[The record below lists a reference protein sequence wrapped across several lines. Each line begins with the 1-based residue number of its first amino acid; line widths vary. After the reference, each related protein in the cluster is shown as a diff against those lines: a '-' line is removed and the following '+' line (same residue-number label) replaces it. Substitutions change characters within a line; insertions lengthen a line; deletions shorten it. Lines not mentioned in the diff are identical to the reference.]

1 MKLTVLEQQEYEKYT
16 REYDFSEYLK
26 NKTILITGSKGII
39 GSGLIR
45 WILLENEKRGNNTH
59 IIASSRNPERVPE
72 YIDERDNISFCKFGE
87 ENQIT
92 EKIDYI
98 IHTAAPT
105 SNKVFKEQPV
115 ESLRTIIDGA
125 EMVLDLAKRQEKCS
139 VIYLSSEEAYG
150 TPTATEPV
158 KESFVGA
165 IDSLN
170 VRNCYPLGKKASEL
184 LCKAYFEEYGLNVK
198 IIRPT
203 VILGLYQPYDSVKVE
218 AEILRCIMENK
229 NLYMKSNGMTRKCV
243 IYTMDA
249 LSAVLT
255 VLFKG
260 EAGEAYNATNPDTY
274 ETVKDR
280 AYKAFE
286 KFNPNVT
293 IEFAEQDTSMASGYL
308 PQRALQ
314 EDITKINAL
323 GWQPLASMDDIYE
336 IDLKRFSNRRDKHGR
351 EQKEWN
357 SRPASHDILP
367 GDSDFP
373 YIP

>member
-1 MKLTVLEQQEYEKYT
+1 MKLTELEIQAYETYIK
-16 REYDFSEYLK
+16 EYDFSEYLY
-26 NKTILITGSKGII
+26 NKTVLVTGSKGII

-45 WILLENEKRGNNTH
+45 WILLSNEKFGTNTH
-59 IIASSRNPERVPE
+59 IIAYSRNPDRIPE
-72 YIDERDNISFCKFGE
+72 YIDPDDNISFCRFGE
-87 ENQIT
+87 EGRIQD
-92 EKIDYI
+92 KVDFI

-115 ESLRTIIDGA
+115 ESLRAIIDGT
-125 EMVLDLAKRQEKCS
+125 ETILDLARRQENCS

-150 TPTATEPV
+150 TPTASEPV
-158 KESFVGA
+158 KELFVGA

-184 LCKAYFEEYGLNVK
+184 LCRAYFEEYGLNVK

-218 AEILRCIMENK
+218 AEILRCIIENK
-229 NLYMKSNGMTRKCV
+229 NLYMKSNGMTKKCV

-260 EAGEAYNATNPDTY
+260 EAGEAYNATNPETY

-280 AYKAFE
+280 AYKAFA
-286 KFNPNVT
+286 KFNPKVT

-314 EDITKINAL
+314 EDISKISTL
-323 GWQPLASMDDIYE
+323 GWRPLASMDDIYE
-336 IDLKRFSNRRDKHGR
+336 LDIMRFSEK
-351 EQKEWN
+351 
-357 SRPASHDILP
+357 
-367 GDSDFP
+367 
-373 YIP
+373 

>member
-1 MKLTVLEQQEYEKYT
+1 MKLTELEKKAYETYIEKF
-16 REYDFSEYLK
+16 DFSEYLN
-26 NKTILITGSKGII
+26 NKTVLITGSKGII

-45 WILLENEKRGNNTH
+45 WILFMNKKSGTNTN
-59 IIASSRNPERVPE
+59 IIASSRNPDRVPDFIE
-72 YIDERDNISFCKFGE
+72 SGDSVSFCKFGE
-87 ENQIT
+87 EYKIQD
-92 EKIDYI
+92 KIDYV

-115 ESLRTIIDGA
+115 ESLRSIIDGA
-125 EMVLDLAKRQEKCS
+125 ETILELARKQENCS

-150 TPTATEPV
+150 TPNAIEPV
-158 KESFVGA
+158 NESFVGA

-184 LCKAYFEEYGLNVK
+184 LCRAYYEEYGLDVK

-218 AEILRCIMENK
+218 AEILRCIMEGK
-229 NLYMKSNGMTRKCV
+229 NLYMKSNGMTKKCV

-260 EAGEAYNATNPDTY
+260 TAGEAYNATNPETY

-280 AYKAFE
+280 AYKAFA
-286 KFNPNVT
+286 KFNPKVT
-293 IEFAEQDTSMASGYL
+293 IEFAEQDTSLASGYL

-314 EDITKINAL
+314 EDVSKIQAL
-323 GWQPLASMDDIYE
+323 GWIPLASMDDIYE
-336 IDLKRFSNRRDKHGR
+336 IDIKRFS
-351 EQKEWN
+351 
-357 SRPASHDILP
+357 SHNAN
-367 GDSDFP
+367 
-373 YIP
+373 

>member
-1 MKLTVLEQQEYEKYT
+1 MKLTALEQQEYDKYT
-16 REYDFSEYLK
+16 KEYDFSEYLK
-26 NKTILITGSKGII
+26 DKTILITGSKGII

-45 WILLENEKRGNNTH
+45 WILLENQKKGNNTH
-59 IIASSRNPERVPE
+59 IIASSRNPEKKPN
-72 YIDERDNISFCKFGE
+72 YIEDGDNISFCKFGE
-87 ENQIT
+87 EGKIT
-92 EKIDYI
+92 ESVDYI

-125 EMVLDLAKRQEKCS
+125 EIILDLAKRQEKCS

-184 LCKAYFEEYGLNVK
+184 LCKAYFEEFGLDVK

-218 AEILRCIMENK
+218 VEILRCIMENK
-229 NLYMKSNGMTRKCV
+229 NLFMKANGMTKKCV

-260 EAGEAYNATNPDTY
+260 QAGEAYNATNPETY

-280 AYKAFE
+280 AYKAFA

-293 IEFAEQDTSMASGYL
+293 IEFAEQDVSMASGYL

-314 EDITKINAL
+314 EDITKISQL
-323 GWQPLASMDDIYE
+323 GWKPLADMDDIYE
-336 IDLKRFSNRRDKHGR
+336 IDMERFES
-351 EQKEWN
+351 Q
-357 SRPASHDILP
+357 
-367 GDSDFP
+367 
-373 YIP
+373 

>member
-1 MKLTVLEQQEYEKYT
+1 MRLTDLERKEFEKYT
-16 REYDFSEYLK
+16 ALYDFTQFLK
-26 NKTILITGSKGII
+26 DKAVLITGFKGII
-39 GSGLIR
+39 GGGITR
-45 WILLENEKRGNNTH
+45 WLLFENERRGNNTRV
-59 IIASSRNPERVPE
+59 IASSRTPDIVPD
-72 YIDERDNISFCKFGE
+72 YIDEKDNITFCKFGE
-87 ENQIT
+87 EDSLS
-92 EKIDYI
+92 EHIDYI

-115 ESLRTIIDGA
+115 ESLRTIIDGT
-125 EMVLDLAKRQEKCS
+125 EMVLDLAKRQGNCS

-150 TPTATEPV
+150 TPNVLEPV
-158 KESFVGA
+158 KESYVGA

-184 LCKAYFEEYGLNVK
+184 LCKAYYEEYGLDVK

-218 AEILRCIMENK
+218 AEILRCVLENK
-229 NLYMKSNGMTRKCV
+229 NLQMKSNGMTKKCV

-260 EAGEAYNATNPDTY
+260 QAGEVYNATNPDTY

-280 AYKAFE
+280 AYKAFA

-293 IEFAEQDTSMASGYL
+293 IEFAEKDVSMASGYL

-314 EDITKINAL
+314 EDITKIEKL
-323 GWQPLASMDDIYE
+323 EWKPLADMDFIYK
-336 IDLKRFSNRRDKHGR
+336 IDLERFRDL
-351 EQKEWN
+351 N
-357 SRPASHDILP
+357 IC
-367 GDSDFP
+367 
-373 YIP
+373 

>member
-1 MKLTVLEQQEYEKYT
+1 MKLNAQENEEFKKYLK
-16 REYDFSEYLK
+16 EYDFSDYLK
-26 NKTILITGSKGII
+26 DKTVLITGSKGII

-45 WILLENEKRGNNTH
+45 WILSENQEHETNTH
-59 IIASSRNPERVPE
+59 IIASSRNPAKVPD
-72 YIDERDNISFCKFGE
+72 YIEEGDNISFCKFGE
-87 ENQIT
+87 EDQIQDH
-92 EKIDYI
+92 IDYI

-105 SNKVFKEQPV
+105 SNKIFKEQPV
-115 ESLRTIIDGA
+115 ESLRAIIDGA
-125 EMVLDLAKRQEKCS
+125 ELILELAKRQKDCS

-150 TPTATEPV
+150 TPTESHPV
-158 KESFVGA
+158 PETFIGA

-170 VRNCYPLGKKASEL
+170 VRNCYPMGKKASEL

-229 NLYMKSNGMTRKCV
+229 NLYMKSNGMTKKCV

-260 EAGEAYNATNPDTY
+260 KAGEAYNATNPDTY

-280 AYKAFE
+280 AYKAFA

-293 IEFAEQDTSMASGYL
+293 IDFAEQDTSMAAGYL

-314 EDITKINAL
+314 EDITKISEL
-323 GWQPLASMDDIYE
+323 GWRPLASMDDIYE
-336 IDLKRFSNRRDKHGR
+336 IDLKRFSG
-351 EQKEWN
+351 KE
-357 SRPASHDILP
+357 
-367 GDSDFP
+367 
-373 YIP
+373 

>member
-1 MKLTVLEQQEYEKYT
+1 MKLNELESKEFNKYLA
-16 REYDFSEYLK
+16 EYDFSEYLK
-26 NKTILITGSKGII
+26 NKTVLITGSKGIV

-45 WILLENEKRGNNTH
+45 WILLENQIHGNNTH
-59 IIASSRNPERVPE
+59 IIASSRNPERVPD
-72 YIDERDNISFCKFGE
+72 YIEEGDNISFCKFGE
-87 ENQIT
+87 EDQIQ
-92 EKIDYI
+92 EHIDYI

-115 ESLRTIIDGA
+115 ESLRAIIDGA
-125 EMVLDLAKRQEKCS
+125 ELILELAKKQGDCS

-150 TPTATEPV
+150 TPTELKPV
-158 KESFVGA
+158 PETFVGA

-170 VRNCYPLGKKASEL
+170 VRNCYPMGKKASEL
-184 LCKAYFEEYGLNVK
+184 LCRAYYEEYNLDVK

-229 NLYMKSNGMTRKCV
+229 NLYMKSNGMTCKCV

-260 EAGEAYNATNPDTY
+260 VAGEAYNATNPETY

-293 IEFAEQDTSMASGYL
+293 IEFEQQDNSVASGYL

-314 EDITKINAL
+314 EDIEKIKAL
-323 GWQPLASMDDIYE
+323 KWKPMASMDDIYE
-336 IDLKRFSNRRDKHGR
+336 IDIKRFSEK
-351 EQKEWN
+351 
-357 SRPASHDILP
+357 
-367 GDSDFP
+367 
-373 YIP
+373 

>member
-1 MKLTVLEQQEYEKYT
+1 MKLTELEQYEYEKYT
-16 REYDFSEYLK
+16 KEYDFSEYLK
-26 NKTILITGSKGII
+26 DKTVLITGSKGII

-45 WILLENEKRGNNTH
+45 WILLENQKKGNNTH
-59 IIASSRNPERVPE
+59 IIASSRNPERIPDFIE
-72 YIDERDNISFCKFGE
+72 DGDNISFCKFGE
-87 ENQIT
+87 EGQIE
-92 EKIDYI
+92 EKVDYI

-115 ESLRTIIDGA
+115 ESLCTILDGA
-125 EMVLDLAKRQEKCS
+125 ETVLDLAKRQEKCS

-158 KESFVGA
+158 NESFVGA

-184 LCKAYFEEYGLNVK
+184 LCKAYFEEYGLDVK

-218 AEILRCIMENK
+218 AEILRCVIENK
-229 NLYMKSNGMTRKCV
+229 NLFMKSNGMTKKCV

-260 EAGEAYNATNPDTY
+260 QAGEAYNATNPETY

-280 AYKAFE
+280 AYKAFA

-293 IEFAEQDTSMASGYL
+293 IEFAEQDVSMASGYL

-314 EDITKINAL
+314 EDITKISQL
-323 GWQPLASMDDIYE
+323 GWRPLADMDDIYE
-336 IDLKRFSNRRDKHGR
+336 IDIKRFES
-351 EQKEWN
+351 Q
-357 SRPASHDILP
+357 
-367 GDSDFP
+367 
-373 YIP
+373 

>member
-1 MKLTVLEQQEYEKYT
+1 MKLTELERQEYEKYT
-16 REYDFSEYLK
+16 KEYDFSEYLK
-26 NKTILITGSKGII
+26 DKTVLITGSKGII

-45 WILLENEKRGNNTH
+45 WILLENQRKGNNTH
-59 IIASSRNPERVPE
+59 IIASSRNPDRIPD
-72 YIDERDNISFCKFGE
+72 YIEEGDNIAFCKFGE
-87 ENQIT
+87 EGQVT

-105 SNKVFKEQPV
+105 SNKVFKEHPV
-115 ESLRTIIDGA
+115 ESLRSIIDGA
-125 EMVLDLAKRQEKCS
+125 ETILDLAKRQENCS

-150 TPTATEPV
+150 TPNATEPV
-158 KESFVGA
+158 KEFFVGA

-203 VILGLYQPYDSVKVE
+203 VILGLYQPYASVKVE

-229 NLYMKSNGMTRKCV
+229 NLFMKSNGMTKKCV

-260 EAGEAYNATNPDTY
+260 EAGEAYNATNPETY

-280 AYKAFE
+280 AYKAFA

-293 IEFAEQDTSMASGYL
+293 IEFAEQDVSMASGYL

-314 EDITKINAL
+314 EDITKINEL
-323 GWQPLASMDDIYE
+323 GWKPLADMDDIYE
-336 IDLKRFSNRRDKHGR
+336 IDMKRFSGK
-351 EQKEWN
+351 
-357 SRPASHDILP
+357 
-367 GDSDFP
+367 
-373 YIP
+373 

>member
-1 MKLTVLEQQEYEKYT
+1 MKLTSFEQKEYERYT
-16 REYDFSEYLK
+16 MEYDFSEYLK
-26 NKTILITGSKGII
+26 DKTVLITGSKGIV

-45 WILLENEKRGNNTH
+45 WILYENEKRGNNTR
-59 IIASSRNPERVPE
+59 IIASSRNPEKVPE
-72 YIDERDNISFCKFGE
+72 FIENGENITFCRFGE
-87 ENQIT
+87 EGQIT
-92 EKIDYI
+92 EPVDYI

-115 ESLRTIIDGA
+115 ESLRSILDGA
-125 EMVLDLAKRQEKCS
+125 ETILDLAKRQEKCS

-150 TPTATEPV
+150 TPNEAEPV
-158 KESFVGA
+158 RETFVGA

-184 LCKAYFEEYGLNVK
+184 LCKAYYEEYGLDVK

-229 NLYMKSNGMTRKCV
+229 NLFMKSNGMTKKCV

-249 LSAVLT
+249 LSAVFT

-260 EAGEAYNATNPDTY
+260 QAGEAYNATNPDTY

-280 AYKAFE
+280 AYKAFA

-293 IEFAEQDTSMASGYL
+293 IEFAEQDVSMASGYL

-314 EDITKINAL
+314 EDITKIREL
-323 GWQPLASMDDIYE
+323 GWRPLAGMDEIYE
-336 IDLKRFSNRRDKHGR
+336 IDRDRFS
-351 EQKEWN
+351 KE
-357 SRPASHDILP
+357 A
-367 GDSDFP
+367 
-373 YIP
+373 

>member
-1 MKLTVLEQQEYEKYT
+1 MKLTFFEEKEYERYT
-16 REYDFSEYLK
+16 KEYDFSEYLK
-26 NKTILITGSKGII
+26 SKTVLITGSKGII

-45 WILLENEKRGNNTH
+45 WILFENRMKGNNTR
-59 IIASSRNPERVPE
+59 IIASSRNPEKVPE
-72 YIDERDNISFCKFGE
+72 YIEDGDNISFCRFGDE
-87 ENQIT
+87 GQIM
-92 EKIDYI
+92 EKVDYI

-115 ESLRTIIDGA
+115 ESLRSIIDGA
-125 EMVLDLAKRQEKCS
+125 ETILDLARRQENCS

-150 TPTATEPV
+150 TPNAAEPV

-170 VRNCYPLGKKASEL
+170 IRNCYPLGKKASEL

-229 NLYMKSNGMTRKCV
+229 NLFMKSNGMTKKCV

-249 LSAVLT
+249 LSAVFT

-260 EAGEAYNATNPDTY
+260 QAGEAYNATNPDTY

-280 AYKAFE
+280 AYQAFA

-293 IEFAEQDTSMASGYL
+293 IEFAEQDVSMASGYL

-314 EDITKINAL
+314 EDISKIREL
-323 GWQPLASMDDIYE
+323 GWQPLAGMDDIYE
-336 IDLKRFSNRRDKHGR
+336 IDIKRFA
-351 EQKEWN
+351 KE
-357 SRPASHDILP
+357 S
-367 GDSDFP
+367 
-373 YIP
+373 

>member
-1 MKLTVLEQQEYEKYT
+1 MKLTSFEQKEYERYT
-16 REYDFSEYLK
+16 EEFNFSEYLK
-26 NKTILITGSKGII
+26 NKTVLITGSKGII

-45 WILLENEKRGNNTH
+45 WILLENQIHGNHTH
-59 IIASSRNPERVPE
+59 IIASSRNPDKVPE
-72 YIDERDNISFCKFGE
+72 FLEDDDNISFCKFGE
-87 ENQIT
+87 EGQIT

-115 ESLRTIIDGA
+115 ESLRSILDGA
-125 EMVLDLAKRQEKCS
+125 ETVLDLAKRQENCS

-150 TPTATEPV
+150 TPNATEPV
-158 KESFVGA
+158 RETFIGA

-218 AEILRCIMENK
+218 AEILRCIIENK
-229 NLYMKSNGMTRKCV
+229 NLFMKSNGMTKKCV

-260 EAGEAYNATNPDTY
+260 QAGEAYNATNPETY

-280 AYKAFE
+280 AYKTFA
-286 KFNPNVT
+286 KFNPNLT
-293 IEFAEQDTSMASGYL
+293 IEFAEQDVSMASGYL

-314 EDITKINAL
+314 EDITKINGL
-323 GWQPLASMDDIYE
+323 GWKPLADMDDIYE
-336 IDLKRFSNRRDKHGR
+336 IDIKRFK
-351 EQKEWN
+351 K
-357 SRPASHDILP
+357 LL
-367 GDSDFP
+367 
-373 YIP
+373 

>member
-1 MKLTVLEQQEYEKYT
+1 MKLTVLEQQEYERYT
-16 REYDFSEYLK
+16 KEYDFTEYLK
-26 NKTILITGSKGII
+26 DKTVLITGSKGII

-45 WILLENEKRGNNTH
+45 WILLENQKQGNNTH
-59 IIASSRNPERVPE
+59 IIASSRNPEKIPPFIE
-72 YIDERDNISFCKFGE
+72 EGDNISFCKFGE
-87 ENQIT
+87 EGEIS

-115 ESLRTIIDGA
+115 ESLLTILDGA
-125 EMVLDLAKRQEKCS
+125 ETVLDLAKRQENCS
-139 VIYLSSEEAYG
+139 LIYLSSEEAYG
-150 TPTATEPV
+150 TPNATEPV
-158 KESFVGA
+158 SESFVGA

-184 LCKAYFEEYGLNVK
+184 LCKAYYEEYGLDVK

-229 NLYMKSNGMTRKCV
+229 DLFMKSNGMTKKCV

-260 EAGEAYNATNPDTY
+260 QAGEAYNATNPETY

-280 AYKAFE
+280 AYKAFA

-293 IEFAEQDTSMASGYL
+293 IEFAEQDVSMASGYL

-314 EDITKINAL
+314 EDITKIRKL
-323 GWQPLASMDDIYE
+323 GWKPLANMDDIYE
-336 IDLKRFSNRRDKHGR
+336 LDMKRFTGK
-351 EQKEWN
+351 
-357 SRPASHDILP
+357 
-367 GDSDFP
+367 
-373 YIP
+373 

>member
-1 MKLTVLEQQEYEKYT
+1 MKLTELELQEYSKYLA
-16 REYDFSEYLK
+16 EYRFSEYLK
-26 NKTILITGSKGII
+26 NKTVLITGSKGII

-45 WILLENEKRGNNTH
+45 WILLENQINGNNTH
-59 IIASSRNPERVPE
+59 IIASSRKPEMRPE
-72 YIDERDNISFCKFGE
+72 YLEDCDNISFCKFGDE
-87 ENQIT
+87 GQIT

-115 ESLRTIIDGA
+115 ESLRAIIDGA
-125 EMVLDLAKRQEKCS
+125 EIVLDLAKRQENCS
-139 VIYLSSEEAYG
+139 MIYLSSEEAYG
-150 TPTATEPV
+150 TPNATEPV

-184 LCKAYFEEYGLNVK
+184 LCKAYYEEYGLDVK

-229 NLYMKSNGMTRKCV
+229 NLYMKSNGMTKKCV

-260 EAGEAYNATNPDTY
+260 QPGEAYNATNPETY

-280 AYKAFE
+280 AYKAFA
-286 KFNPNVT
+286 KLNPRVT
-293 IEFAEQDTSMASGYL
+293 IEFAEQDVSMASGYL

-314 EDITKINAL
+314 EDITKISEL
-323 GWQPLASMDDIYE
+323 GWKPLADMSDIYD
-336 IDLKRFSNRRDKHGR
+336 IDIKRFSN
-351 EQKEWN
+351 
-357 SRPASHDILP
+357 ILQ
-367 GDSDFP
+367 S
-373 YIP
+373 

>member
-1 MKLTVLEQQEYEKYT
+1 MKLTELEMQAYEVYIK
-16 REYDFSEYLK
+16 EYDFSEYLK
-26 NKTILITGSKGII
+26 DKTVLITGAKGII

-45 WILLENEKRGNNTH
+45 WILFANEKYGTNTR
-59 IIASSRNPERVPE
+59 IIASSRNPNRVPDF
-72 YIDERDNISFCKFGE
+72 IGTDDQISFCRFGE
-87 ENQIT
+87 EDRIGEQ
-92 EKIDYI
+92 IDYI

-105 SNKVFKEQPV
+105 SNKVFTEQPV
-115 ESLRTIIDGA
+115 ESMRSIIDGA
-125 EMVLDLAKRQEKCS
+125 ETILELARRQEKCS

-150 TPTATEPV
+150 TPNAAEPV

-170 VRNCYPLGKKASEL
+170 IRNCYPLGKKASEL
-184 LCKAYFEEYGLNVK
+184 LCRAYFEEYGLDVK

-218 AEILRCIMENK
+218 AEIMRCIMEDK
-229 NLYMKSNGMTRKCV
+229 NLYMKSDGMTKKCV

-260 EAGEAYNATNPDTY
+260 EAGEAYNATNPETY

-280 AYKAFE
+280 AYKAFA

-293 IEFAEQDTSMASGYL
+293 IEFAKQDMSIASGYL

-314 EDITKINAL
+314 EDISKISEL
-323 GWQPLASMDDIYE
+323 GWRPLASMDDIYE
-336 IDLKRFSNRRDKHGR
+336 IDIKRFQGNNLATGR
-351 EQKEWN
+351 
-357 SRPASHDILP
+357 
-367 GDSDFP
+367 
-373 YIP
+373 